1 MANEFDN
8 LDLPAFTD
16 CEIRSLKVLDAEID
30 RINNHYNNLIEES
43 KKETDRKIQD
53 CGGLRKYQNLIE
65 QKKKDLELQYTPG
78 EQTLVTHVGEAIAK
92 CRTKV
97 EKLEEAHQSELK
109 VIEEKREKKLQDIN
123 KARARRKQT
132 NIEKESGEINI
143 EVTRRD
149 ILKVEV
155 EDLKEVIKTLETR
168 EGHYRE
174 LVNRPNLTAYSK
186 AIYTRK
192 FEVASNLRKAFSV
205 RLDRR
210 KNILKGKAQ
219 DTTERSDTDISD
231 HGYSDCSDIEGS
243 LYREKYNIRKREKRK
258 PFPREQDFPEEEV
271 TGNTSFDNTVVE
283 NNPSENSSYI
293 QSEVEEEEGDILSEL
308 DLDSDLE
315 EENMAQNRGNGR
327 WSLKDLPQFHGK
339 RDGLEHPSTHLMEFE
354 DTLEAMGI
362 QVTNFDENDDDIG
375 NEIENLVN
383 KFKASLK
390 NKARKW
396 YQTSILQDP
405 RTPQQWE
412 ELKAKFKAQYNPVGI
427 TQEQQ
432 IKAWKGLEWD
442 PTDESLD
449 DFTYRFIE
457 LAEGM
462 GIGQEQRL
470 YSFNCCLPG
479 NLYLYTQ
486 GSQTI
491 QEALTKLKRGM
502 ALGTCLGANI
512 GNPMESKQSTSGT
525 APIPF
530 MMTSDKSVN
539 FSTDTIV
546 NESIKRVKDTIKQ
559 DNKEILE
566 QIERVAVAFE
576 KFGQDRSRN
585 RSRDKDNRNRDNRR
599 SSNDRYSR
607 GPSRSPDR
615 GSYDRRSY
623 SSYRDNSRD
632 RYDRR
637 DRYSRK
643 RSRSPGDYNSRGYR
657 GRSNS
662 GSRYQGSRQPPKK
675 CSFCSR
681 TGHLL
686 ELSKIFGENR

>member
-1 MANEFDN
+1 MANESDN

-16 CEIRSLKVLDAEID
+16 CETRSLTVLDAEID
-30 RINNHYNNLIEES
+30 RINNHYNNLIEQS
-43 KKETDRKIQD
+43 KKERDRKIQD

-65 QKKKDLELQYTPG
+65 WKKKDPELQYTPG
-78 EQTLVTHVGEAIAK
+78 EQTLVTHIGEAIAK

-97 EKLEEAHQSELK
+97 EKLEEAHQGELK
-109 VIEEKREKKLQDIN
+109 AIEEKREKKLQDIN

-168 EGHYRE
+168 EEHYRE

-192 FEVASNLRKAFSV
+192 FETTSKLREDFSV

-210 KNILKGKAQ
+210 NNILKDKTQ
-219 DTTERSDTDISD
+219 DTTERSDTDMSD
-231 HGYSDCSDIEGS
+231 GGYSDIEGS
-243 LYREKYNIRKREKRK
+243 PYTEKYNIRKRKKRK
-258 PFPREQDFPEEEV
+258 PFPREQDFPEEV
-271 TGNTSFDNTVVE
+271 TGNTPFDNTVVE
-283 NNPSENSSYI
+283 NNLSENSSYI
-293 QSEVEEEEGDILSEL
+293 QSEEEEEEGDIFSESDL

-315 EENMAQNRGNGR
+315 ENMVQNRGNGR

-362 QVTNFDENDDDIG
+362 QVRNFDANDDDIG
-375 NEIENLVN
+375 DKIENLVN

-390 NKARKW
+390 NKARRW
-396 YQTSILQDP
+396 YQISILQDP

-412 ELKAKFKAQYNPVGI
+412 ELKVKFKAQYIPVGS

-442 PTDESLD
+442 PTVESLD
-449 DFTYRFIE
+449 DFTYEFIE

-486 GSQTI
+486 GNQTI
-491 QEALTKLKRGM
+491 KEALTKLKRGM
-502 ALGTCLGANI
+502 ASGTGLGINI
-512 GNPMESKQSTSGT
+512 GNPIESKQSTGGIGAAT
-525 APIPF
+525 VPF

-546 NESIKRVKDTIKQ
+546 NESIKKVKDTIKQ
-559 DNKEILE
+559 DNKEILQ

-576 KFGQDRSRN
+576 KFGQDRSS
-585 RSRDKDNRNRDNRR
+585 RSRDRSRDRDRRDSRR
-599 SSNDRYSR
+599 SSNDRNSR
-607 GPSRSPDR
+607 SSSRSPDR
-615 GSYDRRSY
+615 GSYDRGN
-623 SSYRDNSRD
+623 YRDRYRDDSRDRYKRYDD

-637 DRYSRK
+637 DRYSR
-643 RSRSPGDYNSRGYR
+643 
-657 GRSNS
+657 GR
-662 GSRYQGSRQPPKK
+662 
-675 CSFCSR
+675 
-681 TGHLL
+681 
-686 ELSKIFGENR
+686 

>member
-30 RINNHYNNLIEES
+30 RINNHYNNLIEQS
-43 KKETDRKIQD
+43 KKERDRKIQD

-65 QKKKDLELQYTPG
+65 QKKKDPDLQYTPG
-78 EQTLVTHVGEAIAK
+78 EQTLVTHVGEVIAK

-97 EKLEEAHQSELK
+97 EKLEEAHQGELK
-109 VIEEKREKKLQDIN
+109 IAEEKREKKLQDIN

-132 NIEKESGEINI
+132 NLEKESGEINI

-192 FEVASNLRKAFSV
+192 FEIASTLRKVFSV

-219 DTTERSDTDISD
+219 DITERSDTDVSD
-231 HGYSDCSDIEGS
+231 GGYSDCSDIEGS
-243 LYREKYNIRKREKRK
+243 PYREKYNIRKRKKRK

-283 NNPSENSSYI
+283 NNPSEHSSYI
-293 QSEVEEEEGDILSEL
+293 QSEEEEEESDILSESDL
-308 DLDSDLE
+308 DLDSELEE

-362 QVTNFDENDDDIG
+362 QVRNFDANDDDIG
-375 NEIENLVN
+375 DKIENLVN

-390 NKARKW
+390 NKARRW

-412 ELKAKFKAQYNPVGI
+412 ELKAKFKAQYNPVGS

-442 PTDESLD
+442 PTVESLD

-502 ALGTCLGANI
+502 ALGTGLGVNI
-512 GNPMESKQSTSGT
+512 GNPIESKQ
-525 APIPF
+525 IQ
-530 MMTSDKSVN
+530 
-539 FSTDTIV
+539 
-546 NESIKRVKDTIKQ
+546 E
-559 DNKEILE
+559 
-566 QIERVAVAFE
+566 
-576 KFGQDRSRN
+576 
-585 RSRDKDNRNRDNRR
+585 
-599 SSNDRYSR
+599 
-607 GPSRSPDR
+607 
-615 GSYDRRSY
+615 
-623 SSYRDNSRD
+623 
-632 RYDRR
+632 
-637 DRYSRK
+637 
-643 RSRSPGDYNSRGYR
+643 
-657 GRSNS
+657 
-662 GSRYQGSRQPPKK
+662 
-675 CSFCSR
+675 
-681 TGHLL
+681 
-686 ELSKIFGENR
+686 ELVQFLS